1 MTMITKQVSIFIENR
16 QGRLA
21 EVCDIIAK
29 NGINIRALSV
39 ADTTSFGIL
48 RLIVDDPERLEGIL
62 RENHITVSITS
73 VISACIDDRPGGLV
87 ELLRLLEDIQIEYMY
102 TYISIS
108 GEACIVLR
116 VNRDEEAVQ
125 RLSKAGFHS
134 PKLK

>member
-1 MTMITKQVSIFIENR
+1 MNTKQISIFIENR
-16 QGRLA
+16 HGRLA
-21 EVCDIIAK
+21 EVCDIVAK

-48 RLIVDDPERLEGIL
+48 RLIVDEPERLESIL
-62 RENHITVSITS
+62 RENHITASITS

-116 VNRDEEAVQ
+116 VDRDEEAVK
-125 RLSKAGFHS
+125 RLTEAGFHG
-134 PKLK
+134 PVEK

>member
-1 MTMITKQVSIFIENR
+1 MTTKQVSIFIENR

-21 EVCDIIAK
+21 EVTDIIAK

-62 RENHITVSITS
+62 REHHITASITS
-73 VISACIDDRPGGLV
+73 VLAVCINDKPGGLV

-102 TYISIS
+102 TYVSS
-108 GEACIVLR
+108 GDGACIILR
-116 VNRDEEAVQ
+116 VDRDAEAVR
-125 RLSKAGFHS
+125 RLTAAGFRG
-134 PKLK
+134 PAGK